1 MLFYL
6 IPEFVIPY
14 LILVIN
20 CYVFKLLRII
30 LFKLTPSTLRN
41 VISEFIS
48 TLELCSDCA
57 ELNVVWE
64 FHGNI
69 GYGIAL
75 FLLCLWWC
83 DSFEDAEACPCGP
96 VEDVILL
103 GTTSDS
109 IQKLLGQMAGAYVTW
124 KYTNVFWCWHL
135 MKEHQDLHEQICY
148 ASLQVPM
155 YHGAVIE
162 AMITFISRIV
172 YLESYNWNNKVAN
185 YINSIVTVILVLSG
199 N

>member
-1 MLFYL
+1 M
-6 IPEFVIPY
+6 
-14 LILVIN
+14 IN

-41 VISEFIS
+41 VISEFVS

-57 ELNVVWE
+57 E
-64 FHGNI
+64 
-69 GYGIAL
+69 

-135 MKEHQDLHEQICY
+135 MKEHQDLHEKICY